1 MSSWN
6 FVLINEL
13 SVGDAS
19 ETVVVSRIVSV
30 EDSSDADVVDNFN
43 SRNGFDVVTC
53 KNMTIHICLKW
64 NLQYN
69 LIATFVGGASKNDPQ
84 NFCETRPL
92 KLLLSTSRS
101 KEER

>member
-1 MSSWN
+1 M
-6 FVLINEL
+6 LINEL

-53 KNMTIHICLKW
+53 KNIIL
-64 NLQYN
+64 LQYN
-69 LIATFVGGASKNDPQ
+69 LIATFVGDALKNDPQ

-92 KLLLSTSRS
+92 KLLLSNSRS